1 MILLFIYKMF
11 FYFLFYFYFFILTK
25 SNDIENSRMK
35 TLSLIKDNIDK
46 LEKENFKIEKE
57 LDLNIENINDIYKE
71 FIQEKPNHKF
81 TIKNRIILRT
91 SYIFKNEIKIFDFL
105 YSKSMAK
112 NDNGLFVNIL
122 LLGIEKNNVSLF
134 DLDNNLLS
142 NITFPFEIDEMITMK
157 VQDENEIFLISKN
170 RTNLYKYKLKIRKDI
185 SDNFTKSSNNNI
197 LVKSYIDE
205 FNKNPHNIYNLSYS
219 YIYSLKKLFFILT
232 QRGNIFYFNNTNEK
246 IISTQ
251 TVMTKGLKYIV
262 IYSNLGYIYKLKV
275 WDMLIENKEDF
286 TLFKNKT
293 PYLFSTFAFY
303 TNDNN
308 DSLSIYNIKNS
319 SNLLS
324 NCYFKTKNEKIINLF
339 YDSLLRILIIATNNS
354 NLYFAFPSIYKV
366 VKQEECIF
374 EYFTEISISVKN
386 NIYLNIIRRILYIS
400 NKEKEMEIIDL
411 NDLDFHKINILNNKI
426 RKNIIDIGEDKNE
439 SLIKEPKFIKTGNE
453 QYMIMKENQNKLLLY
468 HIPNINSKI
477 KGSEEI
483 SFNFKIPIIIVA
495 LVIIF
500 VVNYIKKKNEK
511 DEFEKRKLKNQ
522 VIEEIRKYGGSGKKF
537 KED

>member
-1 MILLFIYKMF
+1 MVLLFIYKMF

-71 FIQEKPNHKF
+71 FTQEKPNHKF

-91 SYIFKNEIKIFDFL
+91 SYTFKNEIKIFDFL

-366 VKQEECIF
+366 VKKEECIF

-453 QYMIMKENQNKLLLY
+453 QYMIMKENKNKLLLY